1 MKKSIAGFL
10 LAAFLVLSSCQGGK
24 NNAATEYN
32 IIPLPNELT
41 AQSGKFILQGE
52 TTVSVPSDSLSTN
65 VFHYLQDA
73 LKNTAIALK
82 QVSEG
87 EKASISFVTD
97 NSLPNEAYVLNVSP
111 DKIEIKSNDTGA
123 GLFYGVQSLLQ
134 LMPAKIYNPGE
145 KDLAKIEIPSVSIN
159 DAPRFPYRGAMMDV
173 GRNFLPKEAVLKFID
188 MMAMYKM
195 NNFHFHL
202 TDDQGWRIE
211 IKKYPKLTEVGSY
224 RKQTQIGHSDYY
236 WPRRYDGIEKRG
248 FYTQEEIKEIIKY
261 AADRFITVV
270 PEIEMPGH
278 ASAALA
284 SYPELSCGLGK
295 TYVVRDYFDV
305 FDEVFCPKENT
316 FAFLED
322 VLTEVIDL
330 FPSQY
335 IHIGG
340 DECPKKAWKK
350 CDHCQALMKK
360 EGLKDEEALQS
371 YFIHRIEKFV
381 NSKGRDIIG
390 WDEIL
395 EGGLAPN
402 ATVMSWRGEKGGIA
416 AAKQKHRVIMTPG
429 DYCYYDHYQEDP
441 EFAPQE
447 IGSFLPLDSAYAY
460 NPLPAELTEEE
471 QSYIIG
477 PQANIWGEYIQ
488 TPEYFEY
495 MAFPRLL
502 AMAEVQWTKPD
513 RKNFEQFTYR
523 LADGFKRLDYCGVN
537 ACRNFY
543 EVTLT
548 GAWNK
553 TDNAYEV
560 TLKTFCPGTDIYYSI
575 NDSVVTASSS
585 LYEAPVRLSED
596 AIIYAAV
603 YKDGKPLGKITRKG
617 FAVNK
622 ATGCDYK
629 CNPEAGWEHVNK
641 GFGLTDGIRGYAHD
655 MRRWISF
662 YQDTVQVVVDLKKP
676 QTVKDVAFSSLWR
689 PHNDIWPARAMSVS
703 VSKDGKTFVPV
714 GSKELAY
721 DFTLTEG
728 TRFPASL
735 SFPETE
741 ASFVR
746 LELLSGGLC
755 PKGYH
760 HEGQQSEL
768 ALDEIEIH

>member
-134 LMPAKIYNPGE
+134 LMPAEIYNPGE

-236 WPRRYDGIEKRG
+236 WPRRYDGIGKRG

-330 FPSQY
+330 FPSHY

-460 NPLPAELTEEE
+460 NPLPTELTEEE

-513 RKNFEQFTYR
+513 RKNFEQFTHR

-676 QTVKDVAFSSLWR
+676 QPVKDVAFSSLWR

>member
-10 LAAFLVLSSCQGGK
+10 LAAFLILSSCQGGK
-24 NNAATEYN
+24 NNAAAEYN
-32 IIPLPNELT
+32 IIPLPNGLT

-73 LKNTAIALK
+73 LKNTAVAWK

-87 EKASISFVTD
+87 EKASISFITD
-97 NSLPNEAYVLNVSP
+97 NSLPDEAYVLNVSP

-134 LMPAKIYNPGE
+134 LMPAGIYNPAE
-145 KDLAKIEIPSVSIN
+145 KYPAKIEIPSVSIN

-211 IKKYPKLTEVGSY
+211 IKKYPKLTEIGSY

-236 WPRRYDGIEKRG
+236 LPRRYDGIEKRG

-330 FPSQY
+330 FPGHY

-350 CDHCQALMKK
+350 CSHCQALMKK

-502 AMAEVQWTKPD
+502 AMAEVQWTQPD
-513 RKNFEQFTYR
+513 RKNFEQFTHR
-523 LADGFKRLDYCGVN
+523 LADNFKRLDYCGVN

-543 EVTLT
+543 EVNFA

-553 TDNAYEV
+553 AENAYVV

-596 AIIYAAV
+596 AIVYAAV
-603 YKDGKPLGKITRKG
+603 YKDGKPLGKVTRKG

-641 GFGLTDGIRGYAHD
+641 GFGLTDGIRGYARD

-662 YQDTVQVVVDLKKP
+662 YQDTVQIVVDLKKP
-676 QTVKDVAFSSLWR
+676 QPVKEVAFSSLWR
-689 PHNDIWPARAMSVS
+689 PHNSIWPARAVSVS

-714 GSKELAY
+714 AGKELAY

-741 ASFVR
+741 AAFVR
-746 LELLSGGLC
+746 LELLSGGFC

-760 HEGQQSEL
+760 HEGRQSEL

>member
-1 MKKSIAGFL
+1 MRKSIAGFL

-97 NSLPNEAYVLNVSP
+97 NSLPNEAYILNVSP
-111 DKIEIKSNDTGA
+111 NKIEIKSNDTGA

-134 LMPAKIYNPGE
+134 LMPAEVYNPGE

-236 WPRRYDGIEKRG
+236 LPRRYDGIEKRG

-316 FAFLED
+316 FVFLED

-513 RKNFEQFTYR
+513 RKNFEQFTHR

-641 GFGLTDGIRGYAHD
+641 GFGLTDGVRGYSHH
-655 MRRWISF
+655 MRCWISF

-676 QTVKDVAFSSLWR
+676 QTVKEVAFSSLWR

-741 ASFVR
+741 ATFVR
-746 LELLSGGLC
+746 LQLLSGGLC

-760 HEGQQSEL
+760 NEGQQSEL